1 MSKFDVLY
9 FGKYQNGKVVWLENP
24 IFDEGEDLAVVRT
37 SDLAKLVISGYNL
50 NLSHSPLEYSNFES
64 FPEPIVVGIR
74 VRKRDNKEVLKEE
87 ERKFYYSDI
96 LLRRDGREVLV
107 RYRLPEDIL
116 REEEENEDI
125 I

>member
-50 NLSHSPLEYSNFES
+50 NLSHSPLEYSHFES
-64 FPEPIVVGIR
+64 FPEPIVVGMRIR
-74 VRKRDNKEVLKEE
+74 KEGKLIKEE